1 MGITRSRLYYEPVP
15 EPPETKLIMDTLDEI
30 YMLHPFFGV
39 RRMKDELNDRGL
51 EIGIYRTRSL
61 LRDMGLTAVF
71 PKPNTS
77 RPHPLHPVYPY
88 LLRDVEVRR
97 NNQVWSADIT
107 YIKLSRGWAYL
118 VAILDWHSRYVLS
131 WRLSNT
137 LDAGFCV
144 EALEDALA
152 RHEKPDIFNTDQGCQ
167 FTSQDFTGVL
177 IREGISISM
186 DGRGRAL
193 DNVFIERLWRS
204 VKYEDVYLHGYQTI
218 AEARLGLTRYF
229 EFYNKERR
237 HQSLDRRTPYDVYFN
252 GRCTEHAPQLQNR
265 MNHLSD
271 ATEMVLTN

>member
-1 MGITRSRLYYEPVP
+1 MTKIRKTGRYALQRDRHPAGSEQLAQKKIRSARPVDRIALIDKDDPDVSIRTQCQLLGITRSRLYYEPVP
-15 EPPETKLIMDTLDEI
+15 EPPETKRIMDTLDEI
-30 YMLHPFFGV
+30 YMLRPFFGV
-39 RRMKDELNDRGL
+39 RRMKDELNDRGF
-51 EIGIYRTRSL
+51 EIGTYRTRSL
-61 LRDMGLTAVF
+61 LRRMGLTAVF
-71 PKPNTS
+71 PKPDTS

-118 VAILDWHSRYVLS
+118 VAIIDWHSRYVLS

-144 EALEDALA
+144 EALEEALA
-152 RHEKPDIFNTDQGCQ
+152 HHEKPDIFNTDQGCQ

-204 VKYEDVYLHGYQTI
+204 VKYEDVL
-218 AEARLGLTRYF
+218 ARLPD
-229 EFYNKERR
+229 
-237 HQSLDRRTPYDVYFN
+237 DR
-252 GRCTEHAPQLQNR
+252 
-265 MNHLSD
+265 
-271 ATEMVLTN
+271 